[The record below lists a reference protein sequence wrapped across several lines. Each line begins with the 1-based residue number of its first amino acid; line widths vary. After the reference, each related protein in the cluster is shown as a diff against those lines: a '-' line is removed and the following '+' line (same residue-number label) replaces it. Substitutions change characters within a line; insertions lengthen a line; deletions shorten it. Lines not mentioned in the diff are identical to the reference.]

1 MQIGQCAP
9 LECQEVS
16 LRVMLNMLRQVME
29 GIVLGSV
36 VTVQKFTRKSS
47 FIVWEKEQH
56 DTTRLK

>member
-29 GIVLGSV
+29 GIVLWSV
-36 VTVQKFTRKSS
+36 VTVQKFTEKVLLSFGKKSN
-47 FIVWEKEQH
+47 
-56 DTTRLK
+56 TTRQD